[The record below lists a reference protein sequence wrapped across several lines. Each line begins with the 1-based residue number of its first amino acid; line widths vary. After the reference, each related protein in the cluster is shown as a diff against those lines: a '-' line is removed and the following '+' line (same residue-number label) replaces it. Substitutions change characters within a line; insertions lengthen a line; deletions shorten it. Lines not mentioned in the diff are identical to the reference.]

1 MTSPNLVL
9 TFTLA
14 GDSRIHVRGAA
25 RIKVDGR
32 GGLTLFDAK
41 KGETEWVRLDSLR
54 SLTIQGSPDMSG
66 QPAGTIQ

>member
-14 GDSRIHVRGAA
+14 GDSRVHVRGAA

-32 GGLTLFDAK
+32 GGLTIF
-41 KGETEWVRLDSLR
+41 ETEKGNESVSLGSVQ
-54 SLTIQGSPDMSG
+54 SLKIQSVPGMGIPGSGM
-66 QPAGTIQ
+66 IQ

>member
-14 GDSRIHVRGAA
+14 GDSRVHVRGAA

-32 GGLTLFDAK
+32 GGLTLF
-41 KGETEWVRLDSLR
+41 ETEKGNESVSLGCVQ
-54 SLTIQGSPDMSG
+54 SLTIQSVPGMGVPGSGM
-66 QPAGTIQ
+66 IH